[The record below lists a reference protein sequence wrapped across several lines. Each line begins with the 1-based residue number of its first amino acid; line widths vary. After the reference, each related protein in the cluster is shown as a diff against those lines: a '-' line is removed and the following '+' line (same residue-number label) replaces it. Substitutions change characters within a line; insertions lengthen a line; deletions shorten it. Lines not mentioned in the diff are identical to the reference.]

1 MAPARTLVVRLGA
14 EVNCFVEE
22 EGDSV
27 AGVVVV
33 VGWLVSLNRC

>member
-22 EGDSV
+22 EEDSV

-33 VGWLVSLNRC
+33 AGWLLNRC